1 MSIKQLVVT
10 CLNRKDCKYMNTST
24 SLCLIKSTISTKKI
38 KATSNGNSNV
48 KNVNSKATLRVLISK
63 RQRGD

>member
-10 CLNRKDCKYMNTST
+10 CLNRKDCKYMNTSA

-38 KATSNGNSNV
+38 KVT
-48 KNVNSKATLRVLISK
+48 KLRKSKQLVMARVM
-63 RQRGD
+63 